1 MFVLMTDDAASGL
14 LSSRIRG
21 FSYVYVLPPLV
32 FPFPFNDIPLVFI
45 WTAMSTLKFVAFI
58 A

>member
-21 FSYVYVLPPLV
+21 FPYVYVLPPLI
-32 FPFPFNDIPLVFI
+32 FPFSFYDIPLVFMWI
-45 WTAMSTLKFVAFI
+45 AMSIPQFVAFI